1 MRIFS
6 NILILCVFCFST
18 LNAAPKTY
26 DEVANNW
33 KQYVDNVNNKIKAK
47 GMLPY
52 EEQLNKVL
60 LQQLIPISNA
70 LQKYK
75 NGKKDEKLQILQ
87 YTQQNIEA
95 LTIIE
100 KEIKRAENIRLLF
113 AKVKKA
119 REVENYKAIE
129 ELQDISIKIRQA
141 HLKIT
146 ELNKSYVEIYKKLN
160 LQSQKAIDANKKKSE
175 TKK

>member
-1 MRIFS
+1 MKFFNS
-6 NILILCVFCFST
+6 FAILCILSLST

-26 DEVANNW
+26 MEVANNW
-33 KQYVDNVNNKIKAK
+33 KVYVDNVSKKISAK

-60 LQQLIPISNA
+60 LQQLAPISDA

-75 NGKKDEKLQILQ
+75 NGKKEEKLQILQ
-87 YTQQNIEA
+87 LTQQNIQS

-100 KEIKRAENIRLLF
+100 NEIKRAENIRILF

-129 ELQDISIKIRQA
+129 ELQDISIKIRQTQLEIA
-141 HLKIT
+141 K
-146 ELNKSYVEIYKKLN
+146 LNKSYIDIYKTLN
-160 LQSQKAIDANKKKSE
+160 LQSQQAIDANKNKSKE
-175 TKK
+175 K